1 MVSRGLLV
9 HTALLAVAGGLALK
23 TWTYDADKAPKHG
36 ETDLWPGNPDQVQ
49 EVRYEAK
56 QGVMTIEP
64 HRDSNGRYFV
74 GTMKKNPSAEPEK
87 KLDPHGNPIEES
99 ASTPSPAKP
108 GEPKISRFIATKDG
122 EDLVAQLA
130 PLRALRV
137 LGKVTEAQKVDFG
150 FDKEEGKL
158 SVKLAGKDH
167 TLVFGGTTPGGSDYY
182 AKDLATGNAYV
193 VTGSVVRDLT
203 NADQRL
209 VERRLHGFEETAPK
223 RVKITAGSAVREL
236 VRSNDKKDAWTK
248 PSAPNDK
255 DETATN
261 WMSKVDRLRTT
272 SFEGE
277 ALHPPPAAA
286 DLVFKIEYFD
296 ERKPIGVTEI
306 WHHPGSDGK
315 TDYVVK
321 TELTRWYATVIRSA
335 AEQVEQD
342 LKSVVSP

>member
-23 TWTYDADKAPKHG
+23 TWTYDAEKAPKHG

-49 EVRYEAK
+49 EIRYEAK
-56 QGVMTIEP
+56 QGLLTLEP
-64 HRDSNGRYFV
+64 HRDTNGRYFV
-74 GTMKKNPSAEPEK
+74 GTVKKSASAEPEK

-99 ASTPSPAKP
+99 TPTPAPANP
-108 GEPKISRFIATKDG
+108 GEPKISRFVATKDG

-158 SVKLAGKDH
+158 FVKLAGKDH
-167 TLVFGGTTPGGSDYY
+167 TLIFGGTTPGGSDYY

-209 VERRLHGFEETAPK
+209 VERRLHGFEDAAPK

-236 VRSNDKKDAWTK
+236 VRSSDKKDAWTK

-306 WHHPGSDGK
+306 WRHPGTDGK

-321 TELTRWYATVIRSA
+321 TELTRWYATVIRS
-335 AEQVEQD
+335 QRS
-342 LKSVVSP
+342 KSNKT

>member
-1 MVSRGLLV
+1 MITRGLLI
-9 HTALLAVAGGLALK
+9 HTAILAVAGGLALK
-23 TWTYDADKAPKHG
+23 TWTTDETKAPKHG
-36 ETDLWPGNPDQVQ
+36 ETDLWPGSPDQVQ

-56 QGVMTIEP
+56 QGLLTLEP
-64 HRDSNGRYFV
+64 HHDSTGAYYV
-74 GTMKKNPSAEPEK
+74 GTVKKNPSAEPEK
-87 KLDPHGNPIEES
+87 KLDEHGNPV
-99 ASTPSPAKP
+99 ASTPPPANP
-108 GEPKISRFIATKDG
+108 SEPKTSRFIATKDG
-122 EDLVAQLA
+122 DDLVASLA

-137 LGKVTEAQKVDFG
+137 LGKVTDAQKLDFG
-150 FDKEEGKL
+150 FDKEEGRLTIKL
-158 SVKLAGKDH
+158 GGKSN

-182 AKDLATGNAYV
+182 AKDLGSGNAYV
-193 VTGSVVRDLT
+193 VLGSIVRDLT

-209 VERRLHGFEETAPK
+209 VERRLHGFEDTAAK
-223 RVKITAGSAVREL
+223 RVKITAGSATREL
-236 VRSNDKKDAWTK
+236 VRSADKKGAWTK
-248 PSAPNDK
+248 PGAPNDK

-272 SFEGE
+272 SYEGDT
-277 ALHPPPAAA
+277 LHPPPAAA

-306 WHHPGSDGK
+306 WHHPGADGK

-342 LKSVVSP
+342 LKSVVTP